1 MNRFT
6 LTNFGPIAH
15 CDVAFGDL
23 TILVG
28 EQASGKSLFL
38 EMLKLAVDRDSVIE
52 TLDRYNYILGHN
64 TNKILDLYLG
74 DGMAGLWKED
84 TEVALDDEPLTPR
97 ALPKKANPD
106 KSDERM
112 FYVPAQRILS
122 IDDGRAR
129 NFMEF
134 NNSAPYI
141 LRSFSETLRTF
152 MQFGLGT
159 GNNMVF
165 PIKER
170 LKDNQRNV
178 FDKSIFHGAK
188 AVMEE
193 RMGQRRRVLQVDG
206 TTIPFMA
213 WSAGQKEFMPLLL
226 AFYALTGPPSKIVK
240 KEKYKYVVIE
250 EPEMGL
256 HPKTILSVIMQILE
270 LISNGYKVIIST
282 HSTVF
287 LEFSWAFNMIKGNKA
302 RHIKALREIFSV
314 PANSSMN
321 KILKAVCDKKVNTF
335 YFGRDAQTGKVTA
348 LDISSLNAFD
358 DNPLIADWGGLSEF
372 SSKVS
377 DVVSKYAVD
386 NE

>member
-1 MNRFT
+1 MECRT
-6 LTNFGPIAH
+6 EGVYAP
-15 CDVAFGDL
+15 
-23 TILVG
+23 LV
-28 EQASGKSLFL
+28 
-38 EMLKLAVDRDSVIE
+38 
-52 TLDRYNYILGHN
+52 
-64 TNKILDLYLG
+64 
-74 DGMAGLWKED
+74 
-84 TEVALDDEPLTPR
+84 
-97 ALPKKANPD
+97 
-106 KSDERM
+106 
-112 FYVPAQRILS
+112 
-122 IDDGRAR
+122 
-129 NFMEF
+129 
-134 NNSAPYI
+134 
-141 LRSFSETLRTF
+141 SFLRTY
-152 MQFGLGT
+152 
-159 GNNMVF
+159 
-165 PIKER
+165 
-170 LKDNQRNV
+170 
-178 FDKSIFHGAK
+178 GA
-188 AVMEE
+188 
-193 RMGQRRRVLQVDG
+193 
-206 TTIPFMA
+206 
-213 WSAGQKEFMPLLL
+213 
-226 AFYALTGPPSKIVK
+226 AL
-240 KEKYKYVVIE
+240 E

-256 HPKTILSVIMQILE
+256 HPKAILSVIMQILE